1 MNRTE
6 RAGFTARLAAT
17 LALVPVALGSL
28 CLTVIWWD
36 QIEDLTGWSDGGLI
50 AVTLGGPFLV
60 VYVGC
65 WLVWRHSFSVRPRAR
80 LARWGYLL
88 FAIIALALAGQVIRA
103 LDAEETDFLEML
115 GALGAVFTTPLLL
128 GGGLLLLA
136 SMTPR
141 VEARGVVPCPACGV
155 DLSAGRSCTCP
166 ACQRTWALSEL
177 AAAAAVREALGL
189 TEEGELSNTASSDD
203 ASARGVVADAR
214 VS

>member
-1 MNRTE
+1 
-6 RAGFTARLAAT
+6 

-28 CLTVIWWD
+28 GLTVIWWD
-36 QIEDLTGWSDGGLI
+36 QIEDLTGWSDAGLI

-65 WLVWRHSFSVRPRAR
+65 WLVWRHSFSARPRAR

-88 FAIIALALAGQVIRA
+88 FALVALALAGHVIRV
-103 LDAEETDFLEML
+103 LDAQETDFLEML

-128 GGGLLLLA
+128 GGGLWLLA

-141 VEARGVVPCPACGV
+141 VETRGAVPCPGCGA

-166 ACQRTWALSEL
+166 ACERTWTLSEL
-177 AAAAAVREALGL
+177 AAATAVREALGL
-189 TEEGELSNTASSDD
+189 AEADELAGTASVDD
-203 ASARGVVADAR
+203 AGVTGEVADAR
-214 VS
+214 VG